1 MPDSQRLYER
11 LAQALAGAIARGE
24 YPVGQRLPS
33 ERELAHTFNV
43 SRATVR
49 EAMIALELDGVVDVR
64 TGSGVYVTHAMP
76 PGGALGARDVGP
88 FELLEARR
96 AIESEVCAMAAARI
110 TDEQLT
116 QLAELIAEMRSEN
129 EHDVELSEA
138 ADRRFHELIALA
150 TENSSML
157 AVVQMLW
164 DTRTRSPQSK
174 SMDAKVR
181 AVGIKPHIDEHI
193 AIVNALERRDP
204 EAARSAM
211 RQHLTRV
218 LAATLRA
225 TETEE
230 LEQARAPAERPKS
243 YDLGA

>member
-1 MPDSQRLYER
+1 MPESQRLYER

-24 YPVGQRLPS
+24 FPVGQRLPS
-33 ERELAHTFNV
+33 ERELAQTFKV

-49 EAMIALELDGVVDVR
+49 EAMIALELDGLVEVR
-64 TGSGVYVTHAMP
+64 TGSGVYVTHATP
-76 PGGALGARDVGP
+76 PGGALGARGVGP
-88 FELLEARR
+88 FELLEARH
-96 AIESEVCAMAAARI
+96 AIEGEACAMAAARI

-116 QLAELIAEMRSEN
+116 QLSNLIAEMRSEN

-138 ADRRFHELIALA
+138 ADRRFHELIATA

-193 AIVNALERRDP
+193 AIINALERRDAD
-204 EAARSAM
+204 AARSAM
-211 RQHLTRV
+211 RKHLTRV
-218 LAATLRA
+218 LATTLRA
-225 TETEE
+225 TETEVQ
-230 LEQARAPAERPKS
+230 EQIKVPVRVERTGTEAS
-243 YDLGA
+243 